1 MAPRSW
7 LQSALAPLSLTI
19 LLLAFGLLTAG
30 ATLRP
35 VAAVEEGSAAGQ
47 FAEARRYENAEGVTR
62 DYARSLE
69 LYCSAAQQG
78 HADATYAIAW
88 MYLNGRGVAHDDAIA
103 AGWLKLAAER
113 GSTYAPPML
122 HRLGGVAPAKPTG
135 CKEPDPV
142 HVVVPPA
149 VIAKLVAHNAARY
162 RVDPKLVLAVIATE
176 SAFQSDAVSSKNAQG
191 LMQLIPETAQRFG
204 VKNVFDPADNIRGG
218 TLYLRWLLAH
228 FRGNTAL
235 AIAAYNAGENAVD
248 RYEGVP
254 PYPETRAYLDKVRR
268 LYAPAHHPYD
278 LLALRCPSGSAANA
292 C

>member
-7 LQSALAPLSLTI
+7 LRSGLAPLSLTI
-19 LLLAFGLLTAG
+19 FLLAFGA
-30 ATLRP
+30 ALRP
-35 VAAVEEGSAAGQ
+35 VAAADGSGAAQ
-47 FAEARRYENAEGVTR
+47 FAEARRYENAEGVAR
-62 DYARSLE
+62 DYAHALE
-69 LYCSAAQQG
+69 LYCSAARQG

-88 MYLNGRGVAHDDAIA
+88 MYLNGRGVPHDDRVA

-113 GSTYAPPML
+113 GNIYAPQML
-122 HRLGGVAPAKPTG
+122 HRLGAVEAAKPSG
-135 CKEPDPV
+135 CKEPEPV

-149 VIAKLVAHNAARY
+149 VIAKLVANNAAKY

-218 TLYLRWLLAH
+218 TMYLRWLLAH

-248 RYEGVP
+248 RYDGVP
-254 PYPETRAYLDKVRR
+254 PYPETKAYVAKVRH
-268 LYAPAHHPYD
+268 LYAPAQHPYD
-278 LLALRCPSGSAANA
+278 LAALRCPSDVSAKA
-292 C
+292 CGG